1 MDGFQYVLQAM
12 CFSRAVFREFR
23 DVLQAMHFSRPSRAI
38 YATLVAMSSMFFL
51 YTCSMM
57 DGCI

>member
-23 DVLQAMHFSRPSRAI
+23 DVLQAMHLSRPSRAI
-38 YATLVAMSSMFFL
+38 YATLVAMSSLFFL
-51 YTCSMM
+51 
-57 DGCI
+57 